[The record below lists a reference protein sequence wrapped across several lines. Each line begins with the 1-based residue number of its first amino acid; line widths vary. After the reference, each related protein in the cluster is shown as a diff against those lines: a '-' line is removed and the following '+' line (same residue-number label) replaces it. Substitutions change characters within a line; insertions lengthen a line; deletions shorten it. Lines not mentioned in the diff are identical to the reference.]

1 MDRCLFYTAGNTPS
15 LRYCVHYLSEWGIPF
30 SPIPTED
37 ITHLLLPVPSLDD
50 DKHIK
55 GDGLWPEV
63 LGNLPKGICI
73 FGGKLPPVEGY
84 TVHDL
89 IEDTDF
95 AAQNAYI
102 TAHCALR
109 LVMERLPATLRGQ
122 KILVIGWGRI
132 GKCLADLLRRMD
144 AQVTVIARRSSEQ
157 ALACALGYETTTLDK
172 TDGYRVIFNTVPAL
186 VLPDAPA
193 DALKIDLA
201 SKPGIG
207 GTDVLW
213 ARGLPGKFAPESAGK
228 LIAQTI
234 LRLLKEEEK

>member
-63 LGNLPKGICI
+63 LGNLPKGICV

-144 AQVTVIARRSSEQ
+144 AQVTVIARKSSEQ
-157 ALACALGYETTTLDK
+157 ALACALGYETTT
-172 TDGYRVIFNTVPAL
+172 
-186 VLPDAPA
+186 
-193 DALKIDLA
+193 
-201 SKPGIG
+201 
-207 GTDVLW
+207 
-213 ARGLPGKFAPESAGK
+213 
-228 LIAQTI
+228 
-234 LRLLKEEEK
+234 